1 MADEKAQEETA
12 ETAPDQ
18 NVQDEADMEAP
29 EAPVEVSRLETPE
42 LDANAKPAATKADG
56 DVNLSMIM
64 DIPVDL
70 HVELG
75 ATALSIRE
83 ILKLGAGSIVE
94 LDRLAGSPADIIV
107 NGKLIGQGDVVVVGE
122 NFGVRIAKLVDPE
135 KRIDS
140 L

>member
-1 MADEKAQEETA
+1 MAAKNAEEEKPA
-12 ETAPDQ
+12 ESADAGEA
-18 NVQDEADMEAP
+18 VQVD
-29 EAPVEVSRLETPE
+29 RLETPE
-42 LDANAKPAATKADG
+42 LEAPPKSATPKADG
-56 DVNLSMIM
+56 DVNLDMIL
-64 DIPVDL
+64 DIPVDV

-83 ILKLGAGSIVE
+83 ILQLGAGSVIE

-107 NGKLIGQGDVVVVGE
+107 NGKLIGQGDVVVVGD